1 MKGRKQAMKDFNKKD
16 IIYHTLTI
24 GHRFTNTD
32 YAYLFDYDDGY
43 YYYYDVD
50 SDSFINVF
58 VDDDGNITDIEY
70 NG

>member
-1 MKGRKQAMKDFNKKD
+1 MKDFNKKD

-24 GHRFTNTD
+24 GRRFANTD
-32 YAYLFDYDDGY
+32 YAYLFDYNGY